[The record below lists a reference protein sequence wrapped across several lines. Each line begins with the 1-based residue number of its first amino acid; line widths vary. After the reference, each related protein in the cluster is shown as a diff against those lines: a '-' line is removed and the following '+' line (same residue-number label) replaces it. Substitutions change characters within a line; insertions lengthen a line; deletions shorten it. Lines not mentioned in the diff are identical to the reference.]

1 MAASLKLF
9 FRLLLLAFNGLS
21 ELKRSSRAIRDYSAT
36 FNRTSASC
44 ERKRKARNL
53 IARWS
58 ELMYISIPPR
68 KARRSEQ
75 KVKEP
80 RAHGGARAKE
90 MLFQNDDGKE

>member
-1 MAASLKLF
+1 
-9 FRLLLLAFNGLS
+9 
-21 ELKRSSRAIRDYSAT
+21 
-36 FNRTSASC
+36 
-44 ERKRKARNL
+44 
-53 IARWS
+53 
-58 ELMYISIPPR
+58 MYISIPPR